1 MKKKFFAA
9 LTAVSVT
16 ASAAG
21 AVIAD
26 AAIAKGD
33 TNESSTVEI
42 ADATAVLSYYAENA
56 ASLSPVFSTDSAKN
70 NEIFTAA
77 DVDGS
82 GEIDIRDATLI
93 LTYYARTAASI
104 ETDWESL
111 ISGENSGDIPELG
124 TPDGTLGEGGDTLTI
139 MSFTD
144 YYLQD
149 MYSIVSEATGIPES
163 MMIYKNVGE
172 YGSEASTKYAQAL
185 ASGDDIDIYLC
196 DSDWASDYINN
207 SEYSA
212 PLSAVGITEE
222 MYANALDYTVEI
234 GKDNNGVLKAATW
247 DGNAGGYVY
256 RTDLAELYLG
266 ITDPADMQALI
277 SDWNGFWETAEKIH
291 TASGGVTA
299 MADSLGGVIRPYLT
313 GSRNVSWT
321 NDNNVLSSAN
331 IRSELEWMIPELK
344 SVYDAG
350 YISHEGQWTMEWL
363 PQGMSAGNY
372 ADKTFGFFF
381 ASWNLSENAQLAQAQ
396 GEEGAEG
403 STYGMYNIVPGPAEW
418 FWGGTY
424 MCVSPN
430 TDNATEAG
438 KFIYSMTVDKDS
450 MKKYAG
456 VSLDLPTINNKSV
469 VEDLAADASFNN
481 QYLGGQNPYPALME
495 SAEKVD
501 GSILSEYDDE
511 VMWSITKAL
520 GNYFDGRILNAD
532 TEKCMDR
539 VIAYLEEDGLTI
551 E

>member
-1 MKKKFFAA
+1 MKKKVI
-9 LTAVSVT
+9 AVL
-16 ASAAG
+16 AAG
-21 AVIAD
+21 AVCLSASGGITAD

-33 TNESSTVEI
+33 IGQDGSVDLS
-42 ADATAVLSYYAENA
+42 DASEVLSYYARTA
-56 ASLSPVFSTDSAKN
+56 ASLSPVFDADPEKN
-70 NEIFTAA
+70 AQMFDAA
-77 DVDGS
+77 DVDENGT
-82 GEIDIRDATLI
+82 IDLQDASYI
-93 LTYYARTAASI
+93 LTYYAMSAASLDP
-104 ETDWESL
+104 DWDSL
-111 ISGENSGDIPELG
+111 ISGGSFDEVPALG

-144 YYLQD
+144 YYLLD

-163 MMIYKNVGE
+163 MMVYKNVGE
-172 YGSEASTKYAQAL
+172 YSGDASTKYAQAL
-185 ASGDDIDIYLC
+185 ASGEDVDIYLC

-212 PLSAVGITEE
+212 PLSAVGITED
-222 MYANALDYTVEI
+222 MYANAFDYTVEA

-256 RTDLAELYLG
+256 RTDLAEQYLG
-266 ITDPADMQALI
+266 ITNPTDMQAVI
-277 SDWNGFWETAEKIH
+277 SDWNGFWETAAKVH

-331 IRSELEWMIPELK
+331 IRSELEWLIPELK
-344 SVYDAG
+344 SAYDAG

-381 ASWNLSENAQLAQAQ
+381 ASWCLSEGSVLADAQ

-438 KFIYSMTVDKDS
+438 KFIYSMTADKDS

-456 VSLDLPTINNKSV
+456 VSSELAMVNNKSA
-469 VEDLAADASFNN
+469 VEELAADASFNN

-501 GSILSEYDDE
+501 GTILSEYDDE
-511 VMWSITKAL
+511 VMWSITNAL

-539 VIAYLEEDGLTI
+539 VIAYLEEDGYTV

>member
-1 MKKKFFAA
+1 MKKKLFAA

-212 PLSAVGITEE
+212 PLSAVGITED
-222 MYANALDYTVEI
+222 MYANAYDYTI
-234 GKDNNGVLKAATW
+234 AMGKDDNGVLKCASYKA
-247 DGNAGGYVY
+247 DAGGYCY
-256 RTDLAELYLG
+256 RADLAEQYLG
-266 ITDPADMQALI
+266 ITDPADMQAAV
-277 SDWNGFWETAEKIH
+277 SDWDGFWETAEKVH

-299 MADSLGGVIRPYLT
+299 MADSIQGALRVYLDGT
-313 GSRNVSWT
+313 RTLSFAENG
-321 NDNNVLSSAN
+321 VLSTAN
-331 IRSELEWMIPELK
+331 ITSEMEKLVPVFK
-344 SVYDAG
+344 NAYDAG
-350 YISHEGQWTMEWL
+350 YISSESPWTDDWL
-363 PQGMSAGNY
+363 PQGMSAGTHAN
-372 ADKTFGFFF
+372 KTLGFFF
-381 ASWNLSENAQLAQAQ
+381 STWNLSEGSQLSQAQ
-396 GEEGAEG
+396 GVEGAEG
-403 STYGMYNIVPGPAEW
+403 ATYGQYNIVPGPAGW
-418 FWGGTY
+418 YWGGTVI
-424 MCVSPN
+424 CVSPN
-430 TDNATEAG
+430 TDNASEAG

-450 MKKYAG
+450 MKKYAQ
-456 VSLDLPTINNKSV
+456 VSDKLVMVNNKKAAEEFA
-469 VEDLAADASFNN
+469 EDSAFNN
-481 QYLGGQNPYPALME
+481 QYLGGQNPYPAFME
-495 SAEKVD
+495 SAEKV
-501 GSILSEYDDE
+501 
-511 VMWSITKAL
+511 
-520 GNYFDGRILNAD
+520 NAD
-532 TEKCMDR
+532 IISKYDAAATIYIYNSLRDYCEGDIRTESECIDT
-539 VIAYLEEDGLTI
+539 VLAYLEEDGLTI